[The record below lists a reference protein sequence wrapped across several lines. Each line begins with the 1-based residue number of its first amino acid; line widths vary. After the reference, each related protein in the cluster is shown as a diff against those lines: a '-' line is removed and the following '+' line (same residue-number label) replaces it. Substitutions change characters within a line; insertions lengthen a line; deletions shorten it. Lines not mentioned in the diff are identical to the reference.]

1 MKRAVLLSV
10 VLLVLAVSFYLVS
23 RMRKP
28 LEPVAV
34 ANGHDITAA
43 EFQDRYKQY
52 LSTTGQRDNIV
63 LRKRILDNMI
73 NEYLIFDD
81 VHRRG
86 IDRAPDAVD
95 ALETIREEALAL
107 RYAKRRAF
115 DSLVVSQNDL
125 ANEFRRYKVKVHARY
140 LYAKTKEDAEKLRT
154 RLEHGETFESLAKEV
169 FRDPGLAGN
178 GGDLGVFGWGD
189 MEQPLED
196 AAYTLPIGAVSEPIR
211 MKIGWAI
218 VRVERRIDTEP
229 LASETEFI
237 NAEEKLGNAIV
248 KRRLLNFAQTASD
261 SIVGALSPSFN
272 EVAVNT
278 ALAYYKSV
286 YGTRQHVSSSE
297 QPPAFTGDSIV
308 LMTCR
313 GGMQW
318 TLKDFFAKL
327 GHTTEHER
335 RYLRSADELKQYA
348 IGLAAREIIVRR
360 AREEGLEQDTAV
372 EKQTRRMSDE
382 YLLQRWSASLSDT
395 IGQHGWDTTVL
406 LQYYRENLSQF
417 ADPPQVDVAE
427 ILVRTKDEAG
437 EIRREVDRGANFAA
451 LARKKSIRIWAAERG
466 GDLGFGT
473 KENYG
478 VLGDTFM
485 NARVGATIGPAFV
498 DPYYGV
504 FRILAKNKGRSKTF
518 DEAKDDVIA
527 GVAVLRKQEVLRQA
541 VAALRN
547 NASVTINSTV
557 LEDINVK

>member
-1 MKRAVLLSV
+1 MKRAVLLV
-10 VLLVLAVSFYLVS
+10 VVLAVLAASFYLVS
-23 RMRKP
+23 RMRKVT
-28 LEPVAV
+28 EPVAI
-34 ANGHDITAA
+34 ANGHEITAA
-43 EFQDRYKQY
+43 DFQERYKQY
-52 LSTTGQRDNIV
+52 LSTTGQRDNIL

-73 NEYLIFDD
+73 NEYLIYDD
-81 VHRRG
+81 IHRQG
-86 IDRAPDAVD
+86 IDRARDVVD
-95 ALETIREEALAL
+95 ALQTIQEETLAL

-115 DSLVVSQNDL
+115 DSLVVTQNDL

-140 LYAKTKEDAEKLRT
+140 LYAKTKEGAEKLRT
-154 RLEHGETFESLAKEV
+154 RLEHGETFESLAREV

-196 AAYTLPIGAVSEPIR
+196 AAYTLPIGAISEPIR
-211 MKIGWAI
+211 LKIGWAI
-218 VRVERRIDTEP
+218 VRVERRIDTQP
-229 LASETEFI
+229 LASETEFV

-248 KRRLLNFAQTASD
+248 KRRLLNFAQSASD
-261 SIVGALSPSFN
+261 SIVSALAPSFN
-272 EVAVNT
+272 EVAVNM
-278 ALAYYKSV
+278 ALAYFKTA
-286 YGTRQHVSSSE
+286 YGKDQHVSATE
-297 QPPAFTGDSIV
+297 EPPAFSGDSLV

-313 GGMQW
+313 GGMHW
-318 TLKDFFAKL
+318 TLKDFFGKL

-360 AREEGLEQDTAV
+360 AREEGLDHDTAV
-372 EKQTRRMSDE
+372 EKQTRRMTDE
-382 YLLQRWSASLSDT
+382 YLLQRWSASVSDT
-395 IGQHGWDTTVL
+395 VGQHGWDTTVL

-417 ADPPQVDVAE
+417 GEPPQVDVAE
-427 ILVRTKDEAG
+427 ILVRTKAEADV
-437 EIRREVDRGANFAA
+437 IRREVDRGANFAA
-451 LARKKSIRIWAAERG
+451 LARRKSIRIWAAERG

-504 FRILAKNKGRSKTF
+504 FRILARKEGRSKSF
-518 DEAKDDVIA
+518 EEARDDVIA
-527 GVAVLRKQEVLRQA
+527 GAAVLRKQEVLRQS
-541 VAALRN
+541 VAALRSK
-547 NASVTINSTV
+547 AKVTVNSTV